1 MTLALGNCCGERKC
15 LVTISNEHGMIFLS
29 KFSIDHNNITLK
41 NMVFTEEGCFFLY
54 FCAIQNGGSI
64 RSRSN

>member
-29 KFSIDHNNITLK
+29 KFSIDDDITK
-41 NMVFTEEGCFFLY
+41 YGIHRRRVF
-54 FCAIQNGGSI
+54 FCAIQNGGK
-64 RSRSN
+64 

>member
-29 KFSIDHNNITLK
+29 KFSIDHNITNK
-41 NMVFTEEGCFFLY
+41 YGIHRRRVVFFVQFKM
-54 FCAIQNGGSI
+54 AVV
-64 RSRSN
+64 